1 MPALEIKTESWPFKQ
16 PFRISG
22 HIFTAGEVVTVT
34 LTDGAG
40 VGRGEASGVY
50 YRSETP
56 QSLAAQIETVRREI
70 ENGVDRDELRA
81 LLPAG
86 GARCAID
93 CALWDLEAKRSGAP
107 VWKMAD
113 VPRPVPLRTTFT
125 VGAGTPDE
133 MACAAQ
139 SYGDAR
145 AIKLKLT
152 ADKPAACVRAV
163 RAARPDVWIGV
174 DANQGFTRITLEKLL
189 PALVDAQV
197 ALVEQP
203 LPVGADAE
211 LEGLDSPIP
220 IAADESVQGLSD
232 VGSLVG
238 RYDVVN
244 IKLDKSGGLTEGLA
258 MAQEARRF
266 GLKAMVGCMA
276 GTSLS
281 MAPAFVLGQVC
292 DFVDLDGPT
301 FLANDRVH
309 PAVYADGEIWCPESL
324 WGGAGSGQ
332 GRKK

>member
-1 MPALEIKTESWPFKQ
+1 MPALDIKTESWPFKQ

-22 HIFTAGEVVTVT
+22 YTFTASEVITVS
-34 LTDGAG
+34 LTDGG
-40 VGRGEASGVY
+40 FVGRGEASGVY
-50 YRSETP
+50 YRNETP
-56 QSLAAQIETVRREI
+56 QSMTAQIEDVRSEI
-70 ENGVDRDELRA
+70 ESGMDRESLRT

-93 CALWDLEAKRSGAP
+93 CALWDLDAKRSGAP

-113 VPRPVPLRTTFT
+113 VPRPIPIRTTFT

-133 MACAAQ
+133 MAQASR
-139 SYGDAR
+139 SYENAR

-152 ADKPAACVRAV
+152 ADDPASCVRAV

-174 DANQGFTRITLEKLL
+174 DANQGFTRGSLEKLL

-197 ALVEQP
+197 ALLEQP

-211 LEGLDSPIP
+211 LEGLKSPIP
-220 IAADESVQGLSD
+220 IAADESVQSLLD
-232 VGSLVG
+232 VGLLVG

-244 IKLDKSGGLTEGLA
+244 IKLDKCGGLTEGLA
-258 MAQEARRF
+258 MAHEARKL
-266 GLKAMVGCMA
+266 GLRVMVGCMA

-301 FLANDRVH
+301 FLARDRDV
-309 PAVYADGEIWCPESL
+309 PALYANGEIWCPDSL
-324 WGGAGSGQ
+324 WGGAV
-332 GRKK
+332 